1 MKYPESMYIGS
12 GIFGDDM
19 DTHMEHHHE
28 KVVKIRKAHTCAYC
42 QKEIPKGEYAVNESA
57 VFPYEGGWKSCYIC
71 EDCIN
76 KWLEETIAKL
86 DECPF
91 CGGEATIQDNGL
103 GFPHWVYCT
112 KCGAR
117 IHGGLKD
124 SEEASVM
131 ASIEAWNRRI

>member
-1 MKYPESMYIGS
+1 MPKIDDRQIVCSFCGKPQSSNTRVVS
-12 GIFGDDM
+12 G
-19 DTHMEHHHE
+19 
-28 KVVKIRKAHTCAYC
+28 
-42 QKEIPKGEYAVNESA
+42 
-57 VFPYEGGWKSCYIC
+57 EGAYIC

-91 CGGEATIQDNGL
+91 CGGEATIQDNCF

-112 KCGAR
+112 ECGAK
-117 IHGGLKD
+117 IHGGLKE

-131 ASIEAWNRRI
+131 ASIEAWNRRV